1 MPNNEK
7 RVKFNLTAKPSDVEF
22 WREIAETYC
31 LQSVSAAIAFITNDF
46 RQQQKMRQRAA
57 KLQMGV
63 K

>member
-7 RVKFNLTAKPSDVEF
+7 RVKFNLTAKPGDVKF

-46 RQQQKMRQRAA
+46 RQQKMRQRAA
-57 KLQMGV
+57 KLQTGV